1 MKLYNQA
8 ELSTLKL
15 SDIADLYNRYA
26 SITGDKPVIKFRDKP
41 TAVKRTLEIQ
51 AIAAPTAEE
60 PVANPAKKSAKK
72 ETKDEP
78 RNFKLSDLRPKENT
92 AFHTLISLIGTGGI
106 SEKDL
111 HTSMPGIIE
120 SFDPV
125 TQTASIQPTIKR
137 VFITREGITET
148 LTLSNLPLLI
158 NVPVQ
163 FPRGGGSSLTFPVT
177 KGDECLI
184 RFHSLSDATAIEA
197 YV

>member
-26 SITGDKPVIKFRDKP
+26 SITGDKPVTKFRDKP

-51 AIAAPTAEE
+51 AIAAEE

-111 HTSMPGIIE
+111 IE
-120 SFDPV
+120 GFIENYSFQYKGDKEV
-125 TQTASIQPTIKR
+125 DISFAKGYIS
-137 VFITREGITET
+137 GA
-148 LTLSNLPLLI
+148 L
-158 NVPVQ
+158 
-163 FPRGGGSSLTFPVT
+163 RGGYIVQ
-177 KGDECLI
+177 
-184 RFHSLSDATAIEA
+184 
-197 YV
+197 V

>member
-26 SITGDKPVIKFRDKP
+26 SITGDKPVTKFRDKP

-111 HTSMPGIIE
+111 IE
-120 SFDPV
+120 GFIENYSFQYKGDKEV
-125 TQTASIQPTIKR
+125 DISFAKGYVS
-137 VFITREGITET
+137 GA
-148 LTLSNLPLLI
+148 L
-158 NVPVQ
+158 
-163 FPRGGGSSLTFPVT
+163 RGGYIVQ
-177 KGDECLI
+177 
-184 RFHSLSDATAIEA
+184 
-197 YV
+197 V